1 MGKEDSMQL
10 RELMTQEVEIICPD
24 ATLQEAAQQMRASN
38 IGAVPVCEGNQIV
51 GILTE
56 RDLMAQVTA
65 EARDPKT
72 TRVREVMTPEPI
84 ACFEDQESTEAIRL
98 MRERQLRHLAVL
110 SRDQRLV
117 GIVSLRDVAMPSGE
131 ERLAGSAIRWPA

>member
-1 MGKEDSMQL
+1 MMAEGMGKENSMQL

-24 ATLQEAAQQMRASN
+24 ATLQEAAQRMRASN

-56 RDLMAQVTA
+56 RDLMVQATA
-65 EARDPKT
+65 EGRDPKT
-72 TRVREVMTPEPI
+72 TRVREVMTPELI
-84 ACFEDQESTEAIRL
+84 TCFEDQESTEAMRL
-98 MRERQLRHLAVL
+98 MHQRRLRHLAVL

-117 GIVSLRDVAMPSGE
+117 GIISLRDLEMPSGE
-131 ERLAGSAIRWPA
+131 ER